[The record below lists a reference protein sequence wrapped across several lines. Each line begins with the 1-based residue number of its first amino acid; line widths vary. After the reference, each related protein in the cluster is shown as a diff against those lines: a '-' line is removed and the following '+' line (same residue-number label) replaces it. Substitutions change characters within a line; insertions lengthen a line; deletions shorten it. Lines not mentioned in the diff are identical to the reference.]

1 MVVDVRGDFASV
13 WARFERARRSRRRGV
28 VRRSNGQDAQRRPE
42 RGPGSGPVVRR
53 AFAYLVVVGAVLV
66 GINHGDAIV
75 RGDFDGPRLA
85 KMLLTPVVPYVVST
99 LSSVSAIRAQA
110 RERRAG

>member
-1 MVVDVRGDFASV
+1 MAHSAASSEAGDPVPSWIAV
-13 WARFERARRSRRRGV
+13 AT
-28 VRRSNGQDAQRRPE
+28 
-42 RGPGSGPVVRR
+42 SGPVVRR
-53 AFAYLVVVGAVLV
+53 AFGYLVVVGAVLV

-110 RERRAG
+110 RERLAG

>member
-1 MVVDVRGDFASV
+1 MTRADPDSAARDRVPSWLAVAS
-13 WARFERARRSRRRGV
+13 
-28 VRRSNGQDAQRRPE
+28 
-42 RGPGSGPVVRR
+42 SGPVVRR

-75 RGDFDGPRLA
+75 RGDWDGIRLA
-85 KMLLTPVVPYVVST
+85 KILLTPVVPYVVST

-110 RERRAG
+110 RERIAG